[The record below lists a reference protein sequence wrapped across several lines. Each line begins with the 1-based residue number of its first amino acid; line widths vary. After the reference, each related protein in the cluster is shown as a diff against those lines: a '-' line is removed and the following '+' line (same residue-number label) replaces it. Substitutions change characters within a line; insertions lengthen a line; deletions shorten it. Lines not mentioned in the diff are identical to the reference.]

1 MIGLRCPKCGS
12 SRVRRGYETPP
23 LVLRLI
29 GLHGLLCDGCNLSYR
44 GFAVPGT
51 VPEHT
56 SRKSRNYR
64 RREDVPEAKEPAP
77 GETQERMGYA
87 RRVKRHE
94 EGAPPSEVL
103 SFAWYYVK
111 LRVKVIVG
119 AHHTSRPL
127 SIKYR
132 WRNWQHWERQ
142 KRS

>member
-1 MIGLRCPKCGS
+1 M
-12 SRVRRGYETPP
+12 RRGYETPP
-23 LVLRLI
+23 LALRLL
-29 GLHGLLCDGCNLSYR
+29 GVHGLLCDGCNLSYR

-51 VPEHT
+51 VSEHT

-64 RREDVPEAKEPAP
+64 RREVAEEDEQAAHEVE
-77 GETQERMGYA
+77 QQRMGYA

-94 EGAPPSEVL
+94 EGAQPSEVL